1 MSLLNNTKFQI
12 AAAIIFPNLGGL
24 VNGRITSQN
33 LKPWYA
39 SLNKPTFNPPNWV
52 FAPVWTSLYAGMGY
66 ASYLV
71 YRDGGGFHGKA
82 QTALTLYGVQLILN
96 HAWTPLFFK
105 YHSMKWS
112 SIEIVV
118 LTGAAALCGISF
130 YNINPLAGQ
139 LFVPYLAWLSFATAL
154 NLAYYKLNP
163 DKKAD
168 DVKAVKS
175 D

>member
-1 MSLLNNTKFQI
+1 MTILDDRKFQI
-12 AAAIIFPNLGGL
+12 AAAIILPNLGGI

-33 LKPWYA
+33 LQWYA
-39 SLNKPTFNPPNWV
+39 TLNKPSFNPPNWV

-71 YRDGGGFHGKA
+71 YRDGGGFSGRA
-82 QTALTLYGVQLILN
+82 QTALTLYGAHLILN

-112 SIEIVV
+112 SIEIVL
-118 LTGAAALCGISF
+118 LTGAAAATAISF
-130 YNINPLAGQ
+130 YKINPLAGQ
-139 LFVPYLAWLSFATAL
+139 LFIPYLAWLSFAAAL
-154 NLAYYKLNP
+154 NLSYFKLNP
-163 DKKAD
+163 DSSKAID
-168 DVKAVKS
+168 AAKS